1 MDGLYTGYVLPNAGT
16 NPVQVYVPALDGAE
30 VLGSFKTI
38 GANTLNAMDATHLE
52 DLRSK
57 CKWYY
62 LTQKL
67 QSSNYY
73 YSEKHGAGTTEL
85 TLPKGSQT
93 LPNLGES
100 PDYRQTSDTQISGKA
115 IKSPS
120 ANPVENGITNSA
132 ILESSSGLT
141 TEKVSGRPIGEF
153 VTVSNWT
160 KVIVALADHGA
171 TRLVL
176 CSLPWLQDWNN
187 IMSVAKMDRKDAPNS
202 CNMRSN
208 NVSVTCDG

>member
-30 VLGSFKTI
+30 VLGSFKNI

-73 YSEKHGAGTTEL
+73 FSEKYGAGTPEILQPINST
-85 TLPKGSQT
+85 SF
-93 LPNLGES
+93 
-100 PDYRQTSDTQISGKA
+100 PDLE
-115 IKSPS
+115 KSPNYS
-120 ANPVENGITNSA
+120 
-132 ILESSSGLT
+132 
-141 TEKVSGRPIGEF
+141 
-153 VTVSNWT
+153 
-160 KVIVALADHGA
+160 
-171 TRLVL
+171 
-176 CSLPWLQDWNN
+176 
-187 IMSVAKMDRKDAPNS
+187 
-202 CNMRSN
+202 
-208 NVSVTCDG
+208 